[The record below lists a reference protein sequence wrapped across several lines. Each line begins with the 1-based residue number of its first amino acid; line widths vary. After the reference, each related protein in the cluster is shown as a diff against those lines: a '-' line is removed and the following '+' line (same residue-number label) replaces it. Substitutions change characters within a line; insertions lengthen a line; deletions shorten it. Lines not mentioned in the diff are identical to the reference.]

1 MKKNTRRIL
10 TCVFLLSLAVALIT
24 VGLMRGEARTV
35 LKKAVRI
42 CMECIGLG

>member
-1 MKKNTRRIL
+1 MKKSSLRIL
-10 TCVFLLSLAVALIT
+10 TCAVLLSLSAALIAA
-24 VGLMRGEARTV
+24 GLIRGEARIV